1 MNQRAQQVRLGLF
14 LVVFIVLLF
23 GAVAFLAGSQFWEQR
38 DRYAIH
44 FAESVAGLEVGAPVK
59 VNGVSVGRVDAITLD
74 SDDIETV
81 VVKVSLR
88 GGIPLTRDASATVK
102 LQGITGLKFI
112 EVYPGS
118 RGEPPLQPNR
128 RESRI
133 RAGSSDVDVWT
144 GRAEDVYRQIQIVM
158 ARIQRLTNDRN
169 MEHIEGIIEEMH
181 RAMAQAV
188 VIMRNLNDTVSEN
201 RPQLKR
207 TVKAVGRASDSVGGA
222 ADEFTVTARVARED
236 LHGALNAGQRAA
248 VRIDQLA
255 VTGNNTLRSAN
266 GVIEDVREALTRER
280 LAEVMD
286 SLVAALQ
293 AFTRVAA
300 SLQQTVDSSE
310 TDLQATLEAIRT
322 ASEQLEE
329 FARTI
334 RDNPGALLRGGGLP
348 EEEVPR

>member
-1 MNQRAQQVRLGLF
+1 
-14 LVVFIVLLF
+14 
-23 GAVAFLAGSQFWEQR
+23 
-38 DRYAIH
+38 
-44 FAESVAGLEVGAPVK
+44 
-59 VNGVSVGRVDAITLD
+59 VDL
-74 SDDIETV
+74 
-81 VVKVSLR
+81 
-88 GGIPLTRDASATVK
+88 
-102 LQGITGLKFI
+102 
-112 EVYPGS
+112 
-118 RGEPPLQPNR
+118 
-128 RESRI
+128 
-133 RAGSSDVDVWT
+133 WT

-158 ARIQRLTNDRN
+158 ARVQRLTNEQN

-201 RPQLKR
+201 RPELKR
-207 TVKAVGRASDSVGGA
+207 TVKAVGRASDSVGSA
-222 ADEFTVTARVARED
+222 ADEFTVTAKVARED

-255 VTGNNTLRSAN
+255 VTGNKTLRSAN
-266 GVIEDVREALTRER
+266 GVVEDVRDALTRER

-286 SLVAALQ
+286 SLIAALQ

-310 TDLQATLEAIRT
+310 TDLQATLEAIRV